1 MVVNSIFELFNSP
14 EILSLLNRI
23 DGLVWGPPLLL
34 LLVGTGA
41 YLTLRLN
48 LIQVT
53 KLPLALKDVA
63 RSRKIDT
70 TAQGDVSSFA
80 ALCTALSATIGTG
93 NIVGVATAIARGGP
107 GALFWMWLA
116 AFFGMATKYSEALLA
131 VKYRT
136 VDENGQMSGG
146 PMYYI
151 KNGLAH
157 KSYSGIL
164 AKLFALF
171 GICAASLGVGT
182 FTQVNAIVSSVEAT
196 FGVPKIDTAVILALL
211 VALVTIGGIESIS
224 RVAQL
229 LVPFMAVAYVI
240 GCLVVIG
247 LNIGNLPSA
256 IALILKSAF
265 TPTAAS
271 GGFLGAGVML
281 AIQMGVARG
290 IFSNESGLGSAPIAA
305 AAAKVHEPAKQGL
318 ISMTG
323 TFFDTIIIC
332 TMTGLTLILSGAWTS
347 GASEAAHMTNTAFA
361 ASLSTAGTYVVTIG
375 LIFFAFTTILGW
387 NYYGERCMEYLAGVK
402 GILPYKAVYVFLV
415 AAGGFLSI
423 EAVWIIADIFNGLM
437 AFPNLIALLA
447 LSGVVVAET
456 NKYFKSLE
464 AKPTGVGVPSPAS
477 TPAPEAV
484 AAAEEED

>member
-1 MVVNSIFELFNSP
+1 MVVSTIFEALNS
-14 EILSLLNRI
+14 EAVVSLLNGI
-23 DGLVWGPPLLL
+23 DGFIWGPPLLI
-34 LLVGTGA
+34 LLVGTGI
-41 YLTLRLN
+41 YLTLRLK
-48 LIQVT
+48 LIQIF
-53 KLPLALKDVA
+53 KLPMALKDVLG
-63 RSRKIDT
+63 SRNVDSR
-70 TAQGDVSSFA
+70 AEGDISSFA

-107 GALFWMWLA
+107 GALFWMWFA
-116 AFFGMATKYSEALLA
+116 AFFGMATKYAEALLA

-157 KSYSGIL
+157 KSYSGVL

-171 GICAASLGVGT
+171 GVCAACLGVGT

-196 FGVPKIDTAVILALL
+196 FGISGVDTSIALAFL
-211 VALVTIGGIESIS
+211 VALVTIGGIKSIS

-229 LVPFMAVAYVI
+229 MVPFMAIAYVI
-240 GCLVVIG
+240 GCLLVIG
-247 LNIGNLPSA
+247 LNIDKLPSA
-256 IALILKSAF
+256 VALIIKSAF
-265 TPTAAS
+265 TPAAAS
-271 GGFLGAGVML
+271 GGFLGAGIML

-290 IFSNESGLGSAPIAA
+290 IFSNESGLGSSPIAA
-305 AAAKVHEPAKQGL
+305 AAAKVREPAKQGL

-323 TFFDTIIIC
+323 TFFDTIVIC
-332 TMTGLTLILSGAWTS
+332 TMTGLTLIISGTWKN
-347 GASEAAHMTNTAFA
+347 GASEAAHMTNAAFTGTLSA
-361 ASLSTAGTYVVTIG
+361 AGSYIVTIG

-387 NYYGERCMEYLAGVK
+387 NYYGERCMEYLTGVK
-402 GILPYKAVYVFLV
+402 GILPYKAVYIFLV

-456 NKYFKSLE
+456 DKYFKSLE
-464 AKPTGVGVPSPAS
+464 K
-477 TPAPEAV
+477 
-484 AAAEEED
+484 